1 MIINLQNIY
10 MCEKLKCILQG
21 TKLLSWK
28 IFFLREKEAFKD
40 TQDFPLSNPKIGFCR
55 FVHVINF

>member
-1 MIINLQNIY
+1 

-28 IFFLREKEAFKD
+28 TFFLREKEAFKD
-40 TQDFPLSNPKIGFCR
+40 TQDFPLSNPKIGFCK